1 MKQTRFGGEFAEVL
15 RLLNEATSAEELGE
29 QLKLADT
36 GEDAAKLADALLLRK
51 RAGGGTLN
59 SADDLLQVM
68 SRESL
73 TRLSRYAEKVAVG
86 IKLEPERL
94 NFSTLLLANPNYF
107 GTVPDSVLQPVSDIK
122 GNTSYEELGCVGL
135 NTPLDR
141 LEAVIH
147 IKKNGGYSGGICTN
161 GSIEW
166 VRFYV
171 DLHDNGVWHDVG
183 LGWVRVHDIGGK
195 KPLCYAVYRDF
206 APIRKICTV
215 ENIVKVRA
223 ILSWNTQPPPNS
235 PNWPPIWGNVQRRER
250 SDPAEVLYRL
260 WRHLHQDPLGSDPD
274 SRPDRA
280 DHQGDRSSLA
290 DPAAAA

>member
-59 SADDLLQVM
+59 SADDLFQVM

-107 GTVPDSVLQPVSDIK
+107 GTVPDSVLQPV
-122 GNTSYEELGCVGL
+122 VG
-135 NTPLDR
+135 
-141 LEAVIH
+141 
-147 IKKNGGYSGGICTN
+147 
-161 GSIEW
+161 
-166 VRFYV
+166 
-171 DLHDNGVWHDVG
+171 
-183 LGWVRVHDIGGK
+183 
-195 KPLCYAVYRDF
+195 
-206 APIRKICTV
+206 
-215 ENIVKVRA
+215 
-223 ILSWNTQPPPNS
+223 
-235 PNWPPIWGNVQRRER
+235 
-250 SDPAEVLYRL
+250 
-260 WRHLHQDPLGSDPD
+260 
-274 SRPDRA
+274 
-280 DHQGDRSSLA
+280 HQGQHQL
-290 DPAAAA
+290 